1 MVHRGNLRRV
11 VGAATIA
18 VLLAALMAFYVV
30 DTADAGLARCQQ
42 HRADAK
48 ARAAIV
54 TGQGAPVLVIGDSWS
69 VGLGQDDLA
78 RSWASRL
85 PGEVHVAG
93 FSGSGFSA
101 RASSCGSVSFHDRA
115 PTALGTRPRLVVVE
129 GGLND
134 YDQPSTAIDR
144 GFRDLMADL
153 AGHDVVIV
161 GPADA
166 PSRSR
171 AVPRVD
177 ALLERLSD
185 LYGVPYVRT
194 SDLDL
199 DYLGDRLHLTEG
211 GHREFGD
218 AVAERIAA
226 ITPARPAVL
235 AH

>member
-1 MVHRGNLRRV
+1 
-11 VGAATIA
+11 
-18 VLLAALMAFYVV
+18 VL
-30 DTADAGLARCQQ
+30 
-42 HRADAK
+42 
-48 ARAAIV
+48 I
-54 TGQGAPVLVIGDSWS
+54 TG
-69 VGLGQDDLA
+69 GLG
-78 RSWASRL
+78 SFTSRPL
-85 PGEVHVAG
+85 PAADSVHGEG
-93 FSGSGFSA
+93 
-101 RASSCGSVSFHDRA
+101 
-115 PTALGTRPRLVVVE
+115 LVYFVPH
-129 GGLND
+129 LD
-134 YDQPSTAIDR
+134 
-144 GFRDLMADL
+144 DL

-177 ALLERLSD
+177 ALLERLSN

-218 AVAERIAA
+218 AVAERIAGT
-226 ITPARPAVL
+226 TPARPAVL

>member
-1 MVHRGNLRRV
+1 VLHRGILRRS
-11 VGAATIA
+11 AAA
-18 VLLAALMAFYVV
+18 SGVVLLVAALMAFYV
-30 DTADAGLARCQQ
+30 ADRAGAGPARCQQ
-42 HRADAK
+42 HRADA
-48 ARAAIV
+48 RERSAIV
-54 TGQGAPVLVIGDSWS
+54 TGEGSPVLVIGDSWS

-93 FSGSGFSA
+93 FSGSGFGA
-101 RASSCGSVSFHDRA
+101 HASTCGRVSFHDRA
-115 PTALGTRPRLVVVE
+115 PTALATRPDLVVVE

-134 YDQPSTAIDR
+134 YDQPAAAIDR

-153 AGHDVVIV
+153 AGHAVVIV

-166 PSRSR
+166 PSRAGS
-171 AVPRVD
+171 VPRVD
-177 ALLERLSD
+177 ALLERLSET
-185 LYGVPYVRT
+185 YGVPYVRT

-218 AVAERIAA
+218 VVAERIAA
-226 ITPARPAVL
+226 TTPARPAVIS
-235 AH
+235 H

>member
-1 MVHRGNLRRV
+1 
-11 VGAATIA
+11 
-18 VLLAALMAFYVV
+18 
-30 DTADAGLARCQQ
+30 
-42 HRADAK
+42 
-48 ARAAIV
+48 
-54 TGQGAPVLVIGDSWS
+54 
-69 VGLGQDDLA
+69 
-78 RSWASRL
+78 
-85 PGEVHVAG
+85 
-93 FSGSGFSA
+93 
-101 RASSCGSVSFHDRA
+101 
-115 PTALGTRPRLVVVE
+115 VVVE

-134 YDQPSTAIDR
+134 YDQPAVAIDR

-177 ALLERLSD
+177 ALLERLSN

-218 AVAERIAA
+218 AVAERIAGT
-226 ITPARPAVL
+226 TPARPAVL